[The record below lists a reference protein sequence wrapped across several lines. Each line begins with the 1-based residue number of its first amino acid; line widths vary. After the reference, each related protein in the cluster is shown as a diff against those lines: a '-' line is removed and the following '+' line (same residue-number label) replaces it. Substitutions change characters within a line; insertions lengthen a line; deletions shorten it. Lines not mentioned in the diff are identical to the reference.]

1 MLAGA
6 SAVLV
11 THCGPLI
18 WGATVVVLVG
28 ASGDGVDEGAASG
41 DAVTVGLFVS
51 ISATDAVVTVAFCS
65 RLAVT
70 VLRLEE
76 AEQAGS
82 V

>member
-1 MLAGA
+1 MLATTA
-6 SAVLV
+6 AALV
-11 THCGPLI
+11 THCGPAI
-18 WGATVVVLVG
+18 WDATRVVLVG
-28 ASGDGVDEGAASG
+28 ASANCIDEGAASG
-41 DAVTVGLFVS
+41 DAVTVGLSVR

-70 VLRLEE
+70 VLRLGE